1 MNTALY
7 IHWPFCAV
15 KCPYCDFNVHVAQD
29 IDQARWAVAYRR
41 GLDHYAQLL
50 PDRAIS
56 SVYFGGGTPSL
67 MAAETVAAIIA
78 HIKALW
84 PLAPQAEI
92 TLEANPTSTEI
103 EKFKAFRA
111 AGINRL
117 SLGIQALNDQ
127 ALKFLG
133 RKHDAAAAHRAIETA
148 RSVFD
153 RFSFDLIAA
162 RPGQNLKDWE
172 DELKQAA
179 QLSGGH
185 LSVYHLTIERNTPFY
200 FQHAQGLFNL
210 PDDDLSADLYERT
223 QDILGAAGLPTY
235 EISNHAAHGHQ
246 SAHNLA
252 YWHYRDYI
260 GLGPG
265 AHGRL
270 TLNGVKHATREH
282 QAPPVW
288 LDRVE
293 NSGSAA
299 HAFEPLSEQM
309 QFEESLMVGL
319 RLSEGIS
326 FSSFSVEGETFEK
339 KIRTL
344 IAEGLLERT
353 QTHLRATLAGRM
365 KLNAVIGFLLADSQE
380 QTSTGAQ
387 TV

>member
-7 IHWPFCAV
+7 IHWPFCAA

-29 IDQARWAVAYRR
+29 IDQARWAAAYRR
-41 GLDHYAQLL
+41 GLDHYAQPL
-50 PDRAIS
+50 PDRSIGS
-56 SVYFGGGTPSL
+56 IYFGGGTPSL
-67 MAAETVAAIIA
+67 MQPETVATIID

-84 PLAPQAEI
+84 PLAPEAEI

-111 AGINRL
+111 AGVNRL
-117 SLGIQALNDQ
+117 SLGIQALNDP

-133 RKHDAAAAHRAIETA
+133 RKHDATAARHAIETA
-148 RSVFD
+148 RDVFE

-172 DELKQAA
+172 EELKLAA

-200 FQHAQGLFNL
+200 FQHAQGLFTL

-223 QDILGAAGLPTY
+223 QDILGASGLPAY
-235 EISNHAAHGHQ
+235 EISNHAAPGHQ

-270 TLNGVKHATREH
+270 TLDGIKHATREH

-288 LDRVE
+288 LERVE
-293 NSGSAA
+293 ENASAA
-299 HAFEPLSEQM
+299 HPFEPLSAQS
-309 QFEESLMVGL
+309 QFEEALMVGL
-319 RLSEGIS
+319 RLSEGIAL
-326 FSSFSVEGETFEK
+326 SSLSLQKDAFEK
-339 KIRTL
+339 RIQTL
-344 IAEGLLERT
+344 IAEDLLERT
-353 QTHLRATLAGRM
+353 NTHLRATRAGRM
-365 KLNAVIGFLLADSQE
+365 KLNAVIGFLLAADSR
-380 QTSTGAQ
+380 A
-387 TV
+387 